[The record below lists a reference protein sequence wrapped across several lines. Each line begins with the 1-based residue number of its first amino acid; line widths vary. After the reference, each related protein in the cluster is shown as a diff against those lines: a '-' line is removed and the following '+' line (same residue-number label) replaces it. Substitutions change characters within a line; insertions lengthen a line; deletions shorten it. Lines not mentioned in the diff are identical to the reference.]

1 MKTFVII
8 SSHSRD
14 SCIHFA
20 MKVKLDDAL
29 VFVFCFLFLIQLKI
43 VQRHIA
49 RCSKSTTIPSY
60 FLYGRSTWVYTWKS
74 LCRFLAENKL
84 WNESSDET
92 PFFFFRCWIFNCF
105 LVLWCWCRI
114 MVNRC
119 LFFSL
124 YFLSYRLP
132 VVLVLLVRQRGN
144 YSLRYRGDMTE
155 QQLPQS
161 NGKNQTIIIYAL
173 CHIPTIYFYHFVC
186 AFIILNIT
194 IGRMILYIQ

>member
-1 MKTFVII
+1 
-8 SSHSRD
+8 
-14 SCIHFA
+14 
-20 MKVKLDDAL
+20 
-29 VFVFCFLFLIQLKI
+29 
-43 VQRHIA
+43 
-49 RCSKSTTIPSY
+49 
-60 FLYGRSTWVYTWKS
+60 
-74 LCRFLAENKL
+74 
-84 WNESSDET
+84 
-92 PFFFFRCWIFNCF
+92 
-105 LVLWCWCRI
+105 

-194 IGRMILYIQ
+194 IGRMILYPIVYVE